1 MQTLVR
7 SVLTTVVLETP
18 LGLVSIETS
27 EHGVTQMHF
36 TDKRPAGA
44 SAPIEG
50 LALEVQRQ
58 LSAYF
63 DGSRRDFDVPLDF
76 ETGSEFQKRC
86 WQVIA
91 GIPYGTCISYGE
103 VAWAAGRPGAAR
115 AAGTACAHNPITLL
129 VPCHRVIA
137 ADGRIGGFGSAMP
150 RKVWLLR
157 HEGVLNL
164 IKGYEGAAVAH
175 PEAAV
180 V

>member
-1 MQTLVR
+1 MAPAVI
-7 SVLTTVVLETP
+7 ETP
-18 LGLVSIETS
+18 LGLVSVETS
-27 EHGVTQMHF
+27 ERGVRQMHF
-36 TDKRPAGA
+36 IDKRPDGT
-44 SAPIEG
+44 PVELEG

-58 LSAYF
+58 VSAYF
-63 DGSRRDFDVPLDF
+63 DGTLRDFDLPLDF
-76 ETGSEFQKRC
+76 DTGSEFQRRC

-91 GIPYGTCISYGE
+91 DIPYGACISYGE
-103 VAWAAGRPGAAR
+103 VAWAAGKPGAAR

-137 ADGRIGGFGSAMP
+137 ADGRIGGYGSAMP

-175 PEAAV
+175 PEPAV